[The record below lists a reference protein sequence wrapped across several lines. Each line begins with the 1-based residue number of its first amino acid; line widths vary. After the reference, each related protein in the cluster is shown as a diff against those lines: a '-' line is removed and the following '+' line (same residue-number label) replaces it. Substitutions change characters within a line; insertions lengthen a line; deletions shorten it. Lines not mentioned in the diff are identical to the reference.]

1 MTLHGEGDQVLSFVQ
16 GKKMTKFGLIKG
28 SFPSLGLLIISFG
41 EFDQLNCDLLVV
53 NDQTG

>member
-1 MTLHGEGDQVLSFVQ
+1 MLSFVQ
-16 GKKMTKFGLIKG
+16 GKKVTKFGLSKG